1 VRVRGKLTNNRE
13 GRAMM
18 KKMNEMILKGFVR
31 LQCQK
36 GQATTEYLLVIGS
49 IVAVV
54 VIAGSVFKE
63 QIVELVKTVGNAIN
77 GKQ

>member
-1 VRVRGKLTNNRE
+1 
-13 GRAMM
+13 MM

-36 GQATTEYLLVIGS
+36 GQTTTEYMLVIGS

-54 VIAGSVFKE
+54 VIAGAAFRE
-63 QIVELVKTVGNAIN
+63 QIVELVKTVGNTIN
-77 GKQ
+77 GK